1 VENSHHSDPQ
11 RIIWQLTPH
20 VGAPVVIQVTGFII
34 TGDIASFM
42 IEPPILRFPQMGVP
56 LNHPFI
62 DGFSLINHIFRG
74 TPIYGTPH
82 ILLLGRMDG
91 SGRTEPPPDL
101 SR

>member
-1 VENSHHSDPQ
+1 
-11 RIIWQLTPH
+11 
-20 VGAPVVIQVTGFII
+20 
-34 TGDIASFM
+34 
-42 IEPPILRFPQMGVP
+42 MGVP